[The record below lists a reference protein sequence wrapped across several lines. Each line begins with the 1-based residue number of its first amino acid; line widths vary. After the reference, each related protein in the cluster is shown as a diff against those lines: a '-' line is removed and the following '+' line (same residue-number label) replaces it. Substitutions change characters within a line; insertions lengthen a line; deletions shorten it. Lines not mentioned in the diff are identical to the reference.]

1 MTMDSS
7 LQIAQ
12 LLIFAALAAVVLF
25 NLYAVLGRR
34 AGRQPEDSPAAPP
47 PPTALPSEPTPDP
60 LGIGVLR
67 AREPGFDPMKFLAG
81 ARGAYETIVK
91 AFASG
96 DRDTLRGLTTPGV
109 FAIFEAAIRQRE
121 TEGRTEQVEFL
132 NPPRADIE
140 GAEVAT
146 DLARLKVRFLSE
158 FRSRTKDQAG
168 EGVDDRRTAE
178 VWTFERALGSA
189 DPNWV
194 LARVEAAEA

>member
-1 MTMDSS
+1 MDSS

-25 NLYAVLGRR
+25 NLYAVLGKRV
-34 AGRQPEDSPAAPP
+34 GRQPEEVAAPQAVLAPAPEAP
-47 PPTALPSEPTPDP
+47 PDALG
-60 LGIGVLR
+60 LGALR

-81 ARGAYETIVK
+81 ARSAYETIVK

-96 DRDTLRGLTTPGV
+96 DRDTLRGLTTPNV
-109 FAIFEAAIRQRE
+109 FAIFDAAIHQRE

-132 NPPRADIE
+132 NAPRADLE
-140 GAEVAT
+140 AAEVAS

-158 FRSRTKDQAG
+158 FRSRTKDQTG
-168 EGVDDRRTAE
+168 EGVDDRRAAE
-178 VWTFERALGSA
+178 VWTFERPLGSQ

-194 LARVEAAEA
+194 LAQVEAAEA

>member
-1 MTMDSS
+1 MDSS

-25 NLYAVLGRR
+25 NLYAVLGKRV
-34 AGRQPEDSPAAPP
+34 GRQPEEVAAPLPAAVPATDAPP
-47 PPTALPSEPTPDP
+47 DAVG
-60 LGIGVLR
+60 LGALR

-81 ARGAYETIVK
+81 ARSAYETIVK

-96 DRDTLRGLTTPGV
+96 DRDTLRGLTTPNV
-109 FAIFEAAIRQRE
+109 FAIFDAAIRERE

-132 NPPRADIE
+132 NAPRADLE
-140 GAEVAT
+140 AAEVAS

-158 FRSRTKDQAG
+158 FRSRTKDQTG

-178 VWTFERALGSA
+178 VWTFERPLGSQ

-194 LARVEAAEA
+194 LAQVEAAEA

>member
-1 MTMDSS
+1 MDSS

-25 NLYAVLGRR
+25 NLYAVLGKRV
-34 AGRQPEDSPAAPP
+34 GRQPEEVTAPQPAVVPAPEAPP
-47 PPTALPSEPTPDP
+47 DALG
-60 LGIGVLR
+60 LGALR

-81 ARGAYETIVK
+81 ARSAYETIVK

-96 DRDTLRGLTTPGV
+96 DRDTLRGLTTPNV
-109 FAIFEAAIRQRE
+109 FAIFDAAIRQRE

-132 NPPRADIE
+132 NAPRADLE
-140 GAEVAT
+140 AAEVAS

-158 FRSRTKDQAG
+158 FRSRTKDQTG
-168 EGVDDRRTAE
+168 EGIDDRRAAE
-178 VWTFERALGSA
+178 VWTFERPLGSQ

-194 LARVEAAEA
+194 LAQVEAAEA

>member
-1 MTMDSS
+1 MDSS

-25 NLYAVLGRR
+25 NLYAVLGKRV
-34 AGRQPEDSPAAPP
+34 GRQPEEVAAPQPAVAPAPEAP
-47 PPTALPSEPTPDP
+47 PDALG
-60 LGIGVLR
+60 LGALR

-81 ARGAYETIVK
+81 ARSAYETIVK

-96 DRDTLRGLTTPGV
+96 DRDTLRGLTTPNV
-109 FAIFEAAIRQRE
+109 FAIFDAAIRERE

-132 NPPRADIE
+132 NAPRADLE
-140 GAEVAT
+140 AAEVAS

-158 FRSRTKDQAG
+158 FRSRTKDQTG
-168 EGVDDRRTAE
+168 EGVDDRRAAE
-178 VWTFERALGSA
+178 VWTFERPLGSQ

-194 LARVEAAEA
+194 LAQVEAAEA